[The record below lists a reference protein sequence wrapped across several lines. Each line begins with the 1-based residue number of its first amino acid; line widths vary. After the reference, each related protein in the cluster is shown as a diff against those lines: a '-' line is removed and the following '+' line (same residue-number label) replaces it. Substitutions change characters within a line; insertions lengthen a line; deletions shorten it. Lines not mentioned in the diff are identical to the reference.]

1 MIMGHSFPDMD
12 AFGAAVGV
20 SSITRALGIDA
31 YIVLDEN
38 RNFAAPLS
46 ICFEP
51 TAGTAR

>member
-31 YIVLDEN
+31 YIALDEN
-38 RNFAAPLS
+38 RSF
-46 ICFEP
+46 
-51 TAGTAR
+51 AGTAVDMLRADGWAR